1 MFGLNFVIVVD
12 LWGFLMLSEYEE
24 WYVLYN

>member
-12 LWGFLMLSEYEE
+12 LRGFLMLSEYEE